1 MQPIIKGRQSK
12 ESGLKRNQ
20 ALGREMGPEMDSV
33 HNILLRCVYAKLY
46 IFLMQ
51 KQLFQPEFQSF
62 SRRVSRHRF
71 FHIIQTGPT
80 N

>member
-20 ALGREMGPEMDSV
+20 ALGREVDSV
-33 HNILLRCVYAKLY
+33 HHILLRCVSAKLY

-51 KQLFQPEFQSF
+51 KQLFQPEVQSF
-62 SRRVSRHRF
+62 SRRVSRHHF